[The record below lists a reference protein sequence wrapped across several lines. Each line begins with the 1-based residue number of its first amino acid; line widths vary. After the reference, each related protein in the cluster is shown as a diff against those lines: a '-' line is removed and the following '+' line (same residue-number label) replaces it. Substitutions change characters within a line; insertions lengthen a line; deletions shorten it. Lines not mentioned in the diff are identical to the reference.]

1 MIQMRRLMEKAKMAI
16 DTFHARLTDHVIDK
30 AQDFEKITRNII
42 RPVKNIDNHE
52 PLSPLSLKPSRTAI
66 PYLLK
71 T

>member
-1 MIQMRRLMEKAKMAI
+1 MIQMRGLMEKAKMAI
-16 DTFHARLTDHVIDK
+16 DRFHVRLMDRFVDK
-30 AQDFEKITRNII
+30 AQDFEKLTRNII

-66 PYLLK
+66 PDLLK